1 MNEEILEDPFKVNSV
16 IEIVKM
22 YNQIEY
28 LNNAISTFTKD
39 TGLLVENTG
48 AIRELVATKKNLN
61 DTAMKLAEVNGI
73 SEKFNTKKSVGAGTL
88 SGMMK
93 KLNEIGLE
101 SAKVNLFDIRTS
113 EGMRQVAE
121 QNANAIMKRLMLDES
136 DMADML
142 AESRRRLENLQNE
155 KDEIEEELRLLKI
168 KLKEYEEEEREED
181 CKEDKKEEE

>member
-1 MNEEILEDPFKVNSV
+1 
-16 IEIVKM
+16 
-22 YNQIEY
+22 
-28 LNNAISTFTKD
+28 
-39 TGLLVENTG
+39 
-48 AIRELVATKKNLN
+48 
-61 DTAMKLAEVNGI
+61 
-73 SEKFNTKKSVGAGTL
+73 
-88 SGMMK
+88 MMK

-101 SAKVNLFDIRTS
+101 SAEVNLFDIRTS

-181 CKEDKKEEE
+181 CKEDKKKKNKTR